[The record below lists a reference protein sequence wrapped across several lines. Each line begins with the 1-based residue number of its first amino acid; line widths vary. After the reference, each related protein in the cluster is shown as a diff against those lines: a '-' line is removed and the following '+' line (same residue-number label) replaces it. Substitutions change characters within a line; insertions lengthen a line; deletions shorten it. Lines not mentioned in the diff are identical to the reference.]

1 MAKSLKFLILMD
13 LLVFLLP
20 LNLRPQDFNDVLKII
35 SDLNFGA
42 HQEPSILSLPWF
54 ELLERV
60 NFLRIVD

>member
-42 HQEPSILSLPWF
+42 HQEPSILSLP
-54 ELLERV
+54 
-60 NFLRIVD
+60 